1 MATVPSH
8 STPLGGSDAGTGDL
22 NGLLHRRSQG
32 LEEGLCDVVGIFSI
46 KALHMQSEAAVHCKG
61 PQKLFG
67 EAGIISPDHRLRH
80 ISVKDQEGP
89 VRKVQNREA
98 QGLVHWDTGGG
109 EAAEPLPIPQGPVQ
123 SLAKDDARVL
133 HRVVAVYLQISLG
146 LYFQP
151 QSAVKSEGCE
161 HVVKKSRR
169 PY

>member
-1 MATVPSH
+1 
-8 STPLGGSDAGTGDL
+8 
-22 NGLLHRRSQG
+22 
-32 LEEGLCDVVGIFSI
+32 
-46 KALHMQSEAAVHCKG
+46 MQSEAAVHCKG

-133 HRVVAVYLQISLG
+133 HRVVAVHMQVAAHRHLQIETAVTCK
-146 LYFQP
+146 
-151 QSAVKSEGCE
+151 SA
-161 HVVKKSRR
+161 
-169 PY
+169 

>member
-1 MATVPSH
+1 MWWAF
-8 STPLGGSDAGTGDL
+8 
-22 NGLLHRRSQG
+22 
-32 LEEGLCDVVGIFSI
+32 FSI

-133 HRVVAVYLQISLG
+133 HRWWPSTSRSPRPL
-146 LYFQP
+146 F
-151 QSAVKSEGCE
+151 SAPVRR
-161 HVVKKSRR
+161 KKRR
-169 PY
+169 L

>member
-1 MATVPSH
+1 
-8 STPLGGSDAGTGDL
+8 
-22 NGLLHRRSQG
+22 
-32 LEEGLCDVVGIFSI
+32 
-46 KALHMQSEAAVHCKG
+46 MQSEAAVHCKG

-151 QSAVKSEGCE
+151 QSAVKSE
-161 HVVKKSRR
+161 RL
-169 PY
+169 

>member
-1 MATVPSH
+1 
-8 STPLGGSDAGTGDL
+8 
-22 NGLLHRRSQG
+22 
-32 LEEGLCDVVGIFSI
+32 
-46 KALHMQSEAAVHCKG
+46 MQSEAAVHCKG

-123 SLAKDDARVL
+123 SLAKDDAVSSTVWWPSTSR
-133 HRVVAVYLQISLG
+133 S
-146 LYFQP
+146 P
-151 QSAVKSEGCE
+151 SASIF
-161 HVVKKSRR
+161 S
-169 PY
+169 PSPP